1 MVEGIIGPLSSRE
14 PEVLSCYTGLF
25 LVRDRSA
32 GGTPTLEKGRSV
44 T

>member
-32 GGTPTLEKGRSV
+32 GGHSYA
-44 T
+44 